1 MNTPEQELNDI
12 AELSRLAEENG
23 AKAAKLRENGAQISE
38 GGWHYVIC
46 MLETLLATSP
56 VDLLLP
62 AKLAHERWMAEQLAA
77 AERSYES
84 VIKARAEHER
94 RQREEAI
101 RRGAPATTPAGP
113 QPALKNAD
121 FLSRVVAKTDAQAKR
136 Q

>member
-12 AELSRLAEENG
+12 AELSALTEANG
-23 AKAAKLRENGAQISE
+23 ALAAKLRANGAQISE
-38 GGWHYVIC
+38 SGWHYVIC
-46 MLETLLATSP
+46 LLETLLATSP

-62 AKLAHERWMAEQLAA
+62 AKLAHERWMAEQLAG

-101 RRGAPATTPAGP
+101 RRGAPSAVPTP
-113 QPALKNAD
+113 QPTLKNAD
-121 FLSRVVAKTDAQAKR
+121 LLHRMVAKTDAAVAKR
-136 Q
+136 K

>member
-38 GGWHYVIC
+38 AGWHYVIC
-46 MLETLLATSP
+46 LLETLLATSP
-56 VDLLLP
+56 IDLLLP

-77 AERSYES
+77 AERSYAS
-84 VIKARAEHER
+84 VMAARAEHER

-121 FLSRVVAKTDAQAKR
+121 LLHRMAAKTDAKAKR